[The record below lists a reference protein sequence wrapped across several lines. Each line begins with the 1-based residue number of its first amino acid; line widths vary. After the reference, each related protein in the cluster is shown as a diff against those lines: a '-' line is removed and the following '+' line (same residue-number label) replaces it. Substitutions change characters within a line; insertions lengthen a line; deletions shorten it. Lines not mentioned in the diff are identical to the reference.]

1 VSTHDDEFSRRY
13 GSARR
18 VKGGIRARTARGA
31 FGTTWWAARWIAVLE
46 SFDIG
51 GRLQRGR
58 AYARRG
64 QVISIEIKEGLVL
77 ASVQGSER
85 APYKV
90 EVQVKTIP
98 PEKWKLLAETSLRQI
113 VIATKLLA
121 GQMPESIEQ
130 LLLVSGVSLFPEK
143 SGDLQTKC
151 SCPDYSNPCKHIA
164 AVYYLIG
171 EEFDRDPFLLFR
183 LRGMTKEKLLELIV
197 GGIDPL
203 PTAKSTAIKGKKTKK
218 SQTAQATAAGSTLE
232 LTTSSGLPLGPPASS
247 SLPPGTPSSS
257 GLPLGPPASSALQ
270 ASRGHRKTSAP
281 VEEPL
286 PSDPASF
293 WHSGPAK
300 PDLIKP
306 ANQPTTHGAL
316 LKRLGPIPF
325 WRSEQNLMKVLAPLY
340 ARASDRALEFL
351 ATGDPSTQ

>member
-1 VSTHDDEFSRRY
+1 
-13 GSARR
+13 
-18 VKGGIRARTARGA
+18 
-31 FGTTWWAARWIAVLE
+31 VLG

-64 QVISIEIKEGLVL
+64 QVISIEIKEGVVL

-85 APYKV
+85 APYTV
-90 EVQVKTIP
+90 EVHVKTIP
-98 PEKWKLLAETSLRQI
+98 PEKWKTLAETSLRQI

-130 LLLVSGVSLFPEK
+130 LFLLSGVSLFPEK

-197 GGIDPL
+197 GGIDPV
-203 PTAKSTAIKGKKTKK
+203 PTAKNTATKGKKSKK
-218 SQTAQATAAGSTLE
+218 TQAQAPPGASASNGLPLGPST
-232 LTTSSGLPLGPPASS
+232 SNGLPLGPPASS
-247 SLPPGTPSSS
+247 
-257 GLPLGPPASSALQ
+257 GL
-270 ASRGHRKTSAP
+270 RKTSASLD
-281 VEEPL
+281 ETL
-286 PSDPASF
+286 PSAPDLF
-293 WHSGPAK
+293 WRSGPAK

-325 WRSEQNLMKVLAPLY
+325 WRSEQNLFKALSPLY
-340 ARASDRALEFL
+340 ARASEKAMETLNTEYD
-351 ATGDPSTQ
+351 G